1 MMTSTVDV
9 PLRGRLAAWLALTFT
24 LAGLNYLARF
34 TGGKAP
40 NDLAYRWSSSIA
52 AVIQYGIMLGI
63 LLLIAR
69 GLPRREMFALRRP
82 VSWPRAFGLI
92 VATLVAVYVVGG
104 VLSPFL
110 NASKEQ
116 GLLPKEWDPNRAGAF
131 IAFFLSVTIVAPIV
145 EELTFRGLGFTLLAP
160 YGVWVA
166 IVGTGVLFGLAHG
179 LLVALPVLTIFGL
192 LLGWLR
198 ARTESVYP
206 GMVLHG
212 LFNGIALVVAV
223 SGVG

>member
-1 MMTSTVDV
+1 
-9 PLRGRLAAWLALTFT
+9 
-24 LAGLNYLARF
+24 
-34 TGGKAP
+34 
-40 NDLAYRWSSSIA
+40 
-52 AVIQYGIMLGI
+52 
-63 LLLIAR
+63 
-69 GLPRREMFALRRP
+69 
-82 VSWPRAFGLI
+82 
-92 VATLVAVYVVGG
+92 VAVYVVGG